1 MVWKR
6 KGTLYPGYRQDQRS
20 AGAPDPRNK
29 SGDDEEAAL
38 LALASLSPP
47 SLEYPSFVVAAP
59 VPAIQFRSPVRTGR
73 QEPKSQLATR
83 PALSDKRG
91 LLPTHRRRSP
101 TLRRLTHPDLPPA
114 MPFELWIPV
123 TIAAAFFQNL
133 RSALQKHLKG
143 RLSTSGASYV
153 RFFYALPLAAL
164 YVAGL
169 NTIGGL
175 PLPRPNLTFL
185 AYCLLGGLT
194 QILFTVFL
202 LWTFSFRNFAVGT
215 TFSKLEVVMVAVLG
229 AVILGDHLNWVAI
242 LAIAVSACG
251 LIALSLGQA
260 KLSLRALIAGLGEKS
275 TLLGLVSA
283 AFLGASSVFYRGGS
297 LSLHHDSVVMSAAF
311 TLVVSLTLQTLIMG
325 AWIAWKEPGEF
336 RNVLAN
342 WRTAGAV
349 GVAGMLASVC
359 WFTAFTV
366 QDAAHVRALGQIEL
380 VFTFL
385 ATTLFF
391 HEKVDIRELIGILL
405 VAGGI
410 VLLVLGG

>member
-1 MVWKR
+1 
-6 KGTLYPGYRQDQRS
+6 
-20 AGAPDPRNK
+20 
-29 SGDDEEAAL
+29 
-38 LALASLSPP
+38 
-47 SLEYPSFVVAAP
+47 
-59 VPAIQFRSPVRTGR
+59 
-73 QEPKSQLATR
+73 
-83 PALSDKRG
+83 
-91 LLPTHRRRSP
+91 
-101 TLRRLTHPDLPPA
+101 

-133 RSALQKHLKG
+133 RSALQKYLKG

-164 YVAGL
+164 YLVGL

-175 PLPRPNLTFL
+175 PLPSPNPTFV
-185 AYCLLGGLT
+185 AYCMLGGLS

-229 AVILGDHLNWVAI
+229 AVILGDHLDGIAI

-260 KLSLRALIAGLGEKS
+260 RLSLGALIAGLGEKS
-275 TLLGLVSA
+275 TVLGLLSA
-283 AFLGASSVFYRGGS
+283 AFLGASSVFFRGGS
-297 LSLHHDSVVMSAAF
+297 LALHHDSVVMSAAF

-336 RNVLAN
+336 GRVLAN
-342 WRTAGAV
+342 WRAAGAV
-349 GVAGMLASVC
+349 GVAGMLGSAC

-391 HEKVDIRELIGILL
+391 HEKVDIRELIGIVL
-405 VAGGI
+405 VVGGI
-410 VLLVLGG
+410 VLLLLGG